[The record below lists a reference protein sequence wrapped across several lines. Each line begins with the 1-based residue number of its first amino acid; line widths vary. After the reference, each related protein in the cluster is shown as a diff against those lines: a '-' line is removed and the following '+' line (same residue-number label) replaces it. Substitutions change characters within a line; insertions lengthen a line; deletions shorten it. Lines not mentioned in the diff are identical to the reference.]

1 MARHSYFRFKQFTIW
16 QDQTAMKVCTDACVL
31 GAWTPV
37 QESHRILDIGTG
49 TGLLPLM
56 LAQRLTAPYHIHAV
70 EIDPSSASQA
80 RTNVQESPFAETI
93 HIYETAIQSFASEH
107 PYDLIISN
115 PPFFQN
121 YLRSPNEGRNRA
133 AHDERLSL
141 AELAAAVDRHLA
153 PEGRFAVLLPVF
165 ETDLLAK
172 EIRPYGLH
180 IRQQLALKNDPG
192 KPTFRLLTLFTR
204 QATPAEITPEVLC
217 IRDETNEYTPDFVA
231 LLKDYYLI
239 F

>member
-1 MARHSYFRFKQFTIW
+1 
-16 QDQTAMKVCTDACVL
+16 MKVCTDACVL

-93 HIYETAIQSFASEH
+93 HIYETAIQSFTSER

-121 YLRSPNEGRNRA
+121 YLRCYKAQQKGNNPETAEQVHGSFAEA
-133 AHDERLSL
+133 IHEHD
-141 AELAAAVDRHLA
+141 
-153 PEGRFAVLLPVF
+153 GQ
-165 ETDLLAK
+165 
-172 EIRPYGLH
+172 H
-180 IRQQLALKNDPG
+180 I
-192 KPTFRLLTLFTR
+192 
-204 QATPAEITPEVLC
+204 E
-217 IRDETNEYTPDFVA
+217 
-231 LLKDYYLI
+231 
-239 F
+239 